1 MNYGE
6 AREYIETLQAKL
18 GSDYSLRDVKELA
31 RRAGHPE
38 RAVKVIHI
46 AGTNGKGSVGTYIA
60 SILAASGYLV
70 GRYASPAVY
79 EYREQF
85 MLLQKAKENPDACN
99 EAESIKPVLVSEREV
114 AEAVTRLKAVCEEM
128 LAEGFGQPTAFE
140 LETVMS
146 FLLFKAWKVDIA
158 IVECGLGGRLDAT
171 NIIPEPLMCVFT
183 AISRDHM
190 KFLGNTVQ
198 EIAKEKYG
206 IIQEG
211 TEVVSKYQPECEAV
225 LREICDEEKA
235 GLTFMDG
242 KGLREESLSAEGA
255 AFWYKNTLYQIKQG
269 GIFQPENAALS
280 LEAVWKLKEK
290 GFCQITGKS
299 IQEGLLRSRWQG
311 RFEIVSHCPFIL
323 VDGAHNEEAAER
335 LRKSLEVY
343 FPEETFTFIIGMLG
357 DKEYEKV
364 LSVLLPLADTFYTV
378 DTQGKRGLSGSV
390 LIEYAKR
397 GGMLP
402 EKISDC
408 GEMKNAL
415 TKALKENSGRKIIVC
430 GSLSVLREVQAFFSQ
445 TGVNRNDGME
455 ESSENRK

>member
-1 MNYGE
+1 MQNRERRGISMNYRE
-6 AREYIETLQAKL
+6 AREYIEAVQEKL
-18 GSDYSLRDVKELA
+18 GSDYSLRDVMELA
-31 RRAGHPE
+31 RRVGHPE

-60 SILAASGYLV
+60 GILAASGYLV

-79 EYREQF
+79 GYREQF
-85 MLLQKAKENPDACN
+85 MLLQKVEENLAACN
-99 EAESIKPVLVSEREV
+99 ESESIKPVLVSEQEV
-114 AEAVTRLKAVCEEM
+114 AENITRLKDVCGEM

-140 LETVMS
+140 METVMA
-146 FLLFKAWKVDIA
+146 FLLFEAWKVDIA

-171 NIIPEPLMCVFT
+171 NIIPEPLLCVFT

-211 TEVVSKYQPECEAV
+211 TEVVSKYQPECDAV
-225 LREICDEEKA
+225 LREVCDEKKA
-235 GLTFMDG
+235 GLTYMDG
-242 KGLREESLSAEGA
+242 MELREESLSEEGA

-290 GFCQITGKS
+290 GFSQVTGES
-299 IQEGLLRSRWQG
+299 IQKGLLGSRWQG
-311 RFEIVSHCPFIL
+311 RFEIVSRCPFVL

-335 LRKSLEVY
+335 LKKSLEVY
-343 FPEETFTFIIGMLG
+343 FPREKFSLIMGMFR

-364 LSVLLPLADTFYTV
+364 LSVLLPLADMFYAV

-390 LIEYAKR
+390 LLEYAKR
-397 GGMLP
+397 NGILP
-402 EKISDC
+402 EKISAC
-408 GEMKNAL
+408 GGMENAL
-415 TKALKENSGRKIIVC
+415 TKALKENCGRKIIVC
-430 GSLSVLREVQAFFSQ
+430 GSLSILREVQ
-445 TGVNRNDGME
+445 
-455 ESSENRK
+455 ENFGGKQ